1 LSFCPNNFTDDI
13 NPENFKKMVSR
24 IVILILLYLTS
35 FEISIAQQ
43 ALGGKIIDYADGKGL
58 IISHDIVTG
67 EKYTWGTI
75 DNEGMISIPLSD
87 NFLDEIKKMAAKA
100 QKKAPKGFTLKLPT
114 VENTFTCRYPDI
126 EFENSKSLLSGLP
139 DLILSDKKRKAEN
152 GRIYA
157 VNNPL
162 IANWLHRDQKGD
174 IGLGYYLMFYF
185 AEEKASAKGTCMTAT
200 YTSLGNENYDKFT
213 LFDLELEKGWNIVQF
228 EIEEV
233 FESRNGGIFPEV
245 IKVTKLKKLPEDLT
259 WVRVY

>member
-1 LSFCPNNFTDDI
+1 MET
-13 NPENFKKMVSR
+13 
-24 IVILILLYLTS
+24 
-35 FEISIAQQ
+35 IAQGT
-43 ALGGKIIDYADGKGL
+43 LSGIISDYSDGKGL

-67 EKYTWGTI
+67 DTYTWGKMD
-75 DNEGMISIPLSD
+75 DNGMITVPLSATY
-87 NFLDEIKKMAAKA
+87 LDEIKKMAAKA

-114 VENTFTCRYPDI
+114 VEDTFTCRYPDI
-126 EFENSKSLLSGLP
+126 EFENGQSLLSGLP
-139 DLILSDKKRKAEN
+139 DLILSDNKRKTEN

-162 IANWLHRDQKGD
+162 IANWLHHDQNGE
-174 IGLGYYLMFYF
+174 IGIGYYLMFYF
-185 AEEKASAKGTCMTAT
+185 SEGKASAKGTCMTAT
-200 YTSLGNENYDKFT
+200 YTSLGDENYDKFT

-245 IKVTKLKKLPEDLT
+245 IKVTKLKKLPEDLI